1 MLNNL
6 IKKFLGKPKS
16 SDVAKKRL
24 QFALIYD
31 QMEVSEETLKDL
43 QRDVVAVVSRYFII
57 DESSI
62 KLDIQRN
69 KDTSALVV
77 NTPII
82 KAIRLRPVSGP
93 GSA

>member
-1 MLNNL
+1 MLNRL
-6 IKKFLGKPKS
+6 IQKLLGKPKS

-31 QMEVSEETLKDL
+31 QMEVSEETLHNL
-43 QRDVVAVVSRYFII
+43 QREVVEVVSRYFII

-77 NTPII
+77 NTPILR
-82 KAIRLRPVSGP
+82 AVRLRP
-93 GSA
+93 GSAQS